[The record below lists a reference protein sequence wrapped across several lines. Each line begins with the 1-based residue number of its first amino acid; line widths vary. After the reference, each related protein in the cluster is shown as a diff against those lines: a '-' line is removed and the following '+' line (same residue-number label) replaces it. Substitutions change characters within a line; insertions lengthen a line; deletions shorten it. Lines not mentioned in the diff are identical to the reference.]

1 MGASPKLVE
10 RIARV
15 CVNARMLD
23 MEGEDRYTP
32 NRLTETMVLPEC
44 VGGIIFQ

>member
-23 MEGEDRYTP
+23 MDGVDRYAP
-32 NRLTETMVLPEC
+32 NKLTETMVLPEC
-44 VGGIIFQ
+44 VGGIVFQ